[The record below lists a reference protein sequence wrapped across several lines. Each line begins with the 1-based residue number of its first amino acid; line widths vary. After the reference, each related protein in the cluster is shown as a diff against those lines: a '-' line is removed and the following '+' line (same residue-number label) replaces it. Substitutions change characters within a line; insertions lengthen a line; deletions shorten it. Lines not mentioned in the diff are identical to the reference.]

1 MANVWIIDDDT
12 NIRNALESMCR
23 MMGYQVTPFSS
34 ATQAGMQLI
43 SGAMMPD
50 IVFLDIN
57 MPGVNG
63 IDFLKFIRQK
73 ERWNDI
79 IVIIVSSESQETQ
92 VEEVIRSGA
101 DGYVFK
107 PVNFDE
113 LEMAIRISTKRHE
126 AKKN

>member
-1 MANVWIIDDDT
+1 MANIWIIDDDT

-23 MMGYQVTPFSS
+23 MMGYQVTPFPS
-34 ATQAGMQLI
+34 ATQAGMHLI
-43 SGAMMPD
+43 SGAMPD

-113 LEMAIRISTKRHE
+113 LKMAINIATKRHD